1 MFFSWPA
8 FALLLRPLP
17 PYVRTSGVLATM
29 LQGSEGIIQLL
40 VDRRG
45 GVSQQDSDDPT
56 HLPSSSPERLER
68 AKRKDAC
75 ACVCVQEGVWGER
88 VLSIWA

>member
-1 MFFSWPA
+1 MFFPRPA
-8 FALLLRPLP
+8 FALLLPLP
-17 PYVRTSGVLATM
+17 PLHVRTGGVLATV

-56 HLPSSSPERLER
+56 HLPSSCPERLEGVR
-68 AKRKDAC
+68 RVDAC
-75 ACVCVQEGVWGER
+75 GCVC
-88 VLSIWA
+88 A